1 MDEFIRALLEQVRCK
16 KARAGIAREITDH
29 IEDAAQDLEQEG
41 MTHEQALAAAVQ
53 SMGDPVAIGVELDRI
68 HRPRMDWRTFIM
80 IVILNLDN
88 DSSISICILGSTIR
102 RAGWHV
108 SLGKW

>member
-16 KARAGIAREITDH
+16 KARAWIAREITDH
-29 IEDAAQDLEQEG
+29 IEDATAALEQEG

-80 IVILNLDN
+80 IVILNLGGLIQVIVET
-88 DSSISICILGSTIR
+88 SEG
-102 RAGWHV
+102 
-108 SLGKW
+108 